1 MTSASPTIL
10 ALETDSAWV
19 IILVSSAVVLAATI
33 VAARV
38 IGRPGGLASG
48 LLLALPLALPL
59 VAALAFA
66 HAALPEAAVL
76 RPAGDVLLDRTGGLL
91 DLLVLENHQNHT
103 LTPYAV
109 SRSAGSWLLI
119 IGVLASS
126 FMLLRRLI
134 GAVVIRSLLRRC
146 SPPSEH
152 VGLEGVIQGLC
163 IDLQLRRVPELLV
176 LPPAIGGA
184 FVVGLRHPRILLAGE
199 LLESLD
205 RDEIEGVLA
214 HELAHLRA
222 RDVELVLVAGLLRD
236 LAAWNPFAHLA
247 YGRLRRNRELEADRA
262 ALAATGKPLAVA
274 SGLLKVA
281 ETMLRTSRRQ
291 RSTALAFLGTKRLVT
306 TRVSQL
312 LAVADGRAQVRPAR
326 HLPFLAAA
334 CVTAAM
340 GLQVAA
346 QIAEREAPALAFVW
360 GTPASEP
367 ESLWAPKRYRS
378 NHQPNVGRHS
388 VAPGKRLGEVDQRR
402 RPRYPQ
408 LAGDVSVQPRHLD
421 EWVTAMDEWTHE
433 LGVSPV
439 TLRWEA
445 RRSWEAVPLVTP
457 VGDGPLGIYEVKL
470 GLAEATR

>member
-66 HAALPEAAVL
+66 QAALPEAAVL
-76 RPAGDVLLDRTGGLL
+76 RPAGDVLLDRTGGLF
-91 DLLVLENHQNHT
+91 DLLVVENQQNHT

-146 SPPSEH
+146 TPPSEQ
-152 VGLEGVIQGLC
+152 VDVEGVIRGLC
-163 IDLQLRRVPELLV
+163 INLQLRRVPELLV

-184 FVVGLRHPRILLAGE
+184 FVVGLRRPRILLAGE
-199 LLESLD
+199 LLRSLD

-222 RDVELVLVAGLLRD
+222 RDVELVLAAGLLRD
-236 LAAWNPFAHLA
+236 LVAWNPFAHLA

-262 ALAATGKPLAVA
+262 AVAATGKPLAVA

-281 ETMLRTSRRQ
+281 ETMLRTARRQ
-291 RSTALAFLGTKRLVT
+291 RSTALAFSGTRRLVT
-306 TRVSQL
+306 IRVSQL

-334 CVTAAM
+334 CVTAAI
-340 GLQVAA
+340 GLHVAA
-346 QIAEREAPALAFVW
+346 QIAQREAPALAFVW
-360 GTPASEP
+360 GTTASEP

-378 NHQPNVGRHS
+378 NHQPKVGRHS
-388 VAPGKRLGEVDQRR
+388 VAPGKRVGQGDLKR

-421 EWVTAMDEWTHE
+421 EWVAAMDEWTHE